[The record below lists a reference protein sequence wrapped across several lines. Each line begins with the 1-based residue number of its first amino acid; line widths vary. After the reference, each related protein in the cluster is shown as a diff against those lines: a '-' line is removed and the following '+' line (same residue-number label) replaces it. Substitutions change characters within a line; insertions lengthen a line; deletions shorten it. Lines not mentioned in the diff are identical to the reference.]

1 MADPERDNPGLP
13 HLPPTYPVLFLVAAV
28 VLDWL
33 FPIAI
38 LPTPALVSLQTL
50 AGIVLVAIGL
60 GLDIW
65 AYRVMQAAGTHAEPF
80 KPTTTIVSHGPFS
93 LTRNPMYVGFLL
105 AYTGLTLIFALEWG
119 LFALPVLWLV
129 LDRVVVT
136 REEAYLMGKF
146 GSTYAHYLT
155 HTRRWL

>member
-1 MADPERDNPGLP
+1 MPEPERDNPGLP
-13 HLPPTYPVLFLVAAV
+13 HLPPTYPVLFLACAI

-33 FPIAI
+33 FPVLVLPAPI
-38 LPTPALVSLQTL
+38 LISFPSLVGAALV
-50 AGIVLVAIGL
+50 AGGL

-93 LTRNPMYVGFLL
+93 FTRNPMYVGFLL
-105 AYTGLTLIFALEWG
+105 IYTGLSIAFALEWG
-119 LFALPVLWLV
+119 LLGLPFLWLV

-136 REEAYLMGKF
+136 REETYLSRKF
-146 GSTYAHYLT
+146 GPTYAHYLT